1 MTNPVIEQYTTGKPI
16 VDGTFGHLTAEQT
29 TQLKE
34 LWRKLFDTFSRAAAD
49 VASAPLPDAI
59 KKAETTSG
67 AAGGEKALHQRVLE
81 GEQRSSSAPPGEL
94 ELKKPHH
101 HRHSRN
107 GSGSGSDSNGGSSR
121 SQRRAASPAPSTSS
135 GSSGWFGWGGSKQPA
150 EAPEYRQLVEDVAD
164 EASLAP
170 DFEGAAAPTAQSI
183 RAAFWT
189 AVLCDHPDVLLLRFL
204 RARKW
209 HVDDALAMLLACLR
223 WRIDEQLD
231 RVVWEGEGPINLAVL
246 RRGVGAVHKT
256 DRIGQPVLHIPVRLN
271 DPKAQPSEHMVAYTV
286 YLMEVARVVLHPPA
300 EKVCLLFD
308 TTDMSLANMDWTFFR
323 TFLHYLEHYY
333 PECLGLVL
341 IYNASWVFNGLWKLI
356 RPLLDPVVA
365 AKVHFLASRDEIT
378 AFIAPEHL
386 PREFGGAD
394 AFTYAY
400 PMPVPGE
407 NDAMR
412 DAAGRQAAAAR
423 RQAACD
429 ALEAAT
435 RTWVGRTDTGDG
447 DDAADEARR
456 SAADELVAASRA
468 LDRFVRARTLYH
480 RLGVIG
486 DDLTVDWNRS

>member
-16 VDGTFGHLTAEQT
+16 VEGTIGHLTAEQT
-29 TQLKE
+29 KQLKE

-59 KKAETTSG
+59 KKAETV
-67 AAGGEKALHQRVLE
+67 GEKALHKHVLE
-81 GEQRSSSAPPGEL
+81 NEQRSSSAPPDEQ
-94 ELKKPHH
+94 KKHH
-101 HRHSRN
+101 HHGRN
-107 GSGSGSDSNGGSSR
+107 GSGSAGGSGSASSTR
-121 SQRRAASPAPSTSS
+121 LQRRAASPAPSTSS
-135 GSSGWFGWGGSKQPA
+135 GSSGWFGWGGSKQAA
-150 EAPEYRQLVEDVAD
+150 EAPEYRQLVDEVAD
-164 EASLAP
+164 EASQPP
-170 DFEGAAAPTAQSI
+170 DFEGAAAPAAQSI
-183 RAAFWT
+183 RSAFWT

-209 HVDDALAMLLACLR
+209 NVDDALAMLLACLR

-231 RVVWEGEGPINLAVL
+231 RVVWEGEGPLNLAVM
-246 RRGVGAVHKT
+246 RRGIGAVHKT

-271 DPKAQPSEHMVAYTV
+271 DPKAQPAEHMVAYTV

-378 AFIAPEHL
+378 TFIAPEHL
-386 PREFGGAD
+386 PREFGGTD

-400 PMPVPGE
+400 PMPVAGE

-412 DAAGRQAAAAR
+412 DTAGRNAAAAR

-435 RTWVGRTDTGDG
+435 RTWVEQTNDDDT
-447 DDAADEARR
+447 AAAATEAEAEAARR
-456 SAADELVAASRA
+456 SAADELVAASKA

-480 RLGVIG
+480 RMGVIG